1 MSLINQYF
9 SADHDRLDCLYA
21 QFKAQFSQEP
31 NKAKMLFEVF
41 SRDLFL
47 HIKWEE
53 QVLFPFFEEN
63 TGMQCGPTKV
73 MTEEHQIIKSLLD
86 NIHSHISQEDTLP
99 EHDLASLEAILIQHN
114 QKEENILYPMIDQI
128 SSDAKNAELFIA
140 MSKLS

>member
-1 MSLINQYF
+1 MSFINQYY

-63 TGMQCGPTKV
+63 TGMQCGPTKI

-86 NIHSHISQEDTLP
+86 NIHSHISQQDTLP
-99 EHDLASLEAILIQHN
+99 ENELASLETILIQHN

-128 SSDAKNAELFIA
+128 CDDVKNAELFLQMAHI
-140 MSKLS
+140 

>member
-1 MSLINQYF
+1 MSLINQYY

-63 TGMQCGPTKV
+63 TGMQCGPTKI

-86 NIHSHISQEDTLP
+86 NIHSHISQQDTLP
-99 EHDLASLEAILIQHN
+99 ENELASLEAILIQHN

-128 SSDAKNAELFIA
+128 CDDVKNAELFLQMAHI
-140 MSKLS
+140 